1 MPLRSRAAATT
12 GNAGNLEKIERHAN
26 SARARPVAA
35 AEDLR
40 MSRFPRIIP
49 LLSFFGAVSLFATAC
64 VSGERHRVEDEWTRS
79 YPLAAGGVIEIEN
92 ANGSID
98 AQPATG
104 GAVEVVAKRIAKARS
119 AERAAQTLAKAELRE
134 RVRDGR
140 VSIEVITPPG
150 WGSDVEVRFSLR
162 VPPGVAVHLSTANGS
177 VSVSGLDAPVVAETV
192 NGAVRATA
200 LATQSVDA
208 SSVNGAVEVAL
219 AAPLSD
225 GGEIA
230 LETVN
235 GRVALELLR
244 LPGED
249 ADVRRAKSYR
259 VVDPLFYEG
268 DLCRAFFLRTTD
280 QIVADG
286 RTGDGDTT
294 QESVTT
300 DALQHIAGE
309 ILRQEVAGQLGSGA
323 TEVGAIIDESEDVDA
338 LRLRRG
344 RDTVLQVAGEILPQR
359 ISGESGQQARCAGAR
374 ERFDGMGN
382 ARQRQ
387 R

>member
-134 RVRDGR
+134 RVSDGR

-235 GRVALELLR
+235 GRVALELPAASRASLSAETVN
-244 LPGED
+244 GSID
-249 ADVRRAKSYR
+249 AR
-259 VVDPLFYEG
+259 
-268 DLCRAFFLRTTD
+268 
-280 QIVADG
+280 
-286 RTGDGDTT
+286 
-294 QESVTT
+294 
-300 DALQHIAGE
+300 
-309 ILRQEVAGQLGSGA
+309 GA
-323 TEVGAIIDESEDVDA
+323 TFEFKTRSRRELEATLNGGGAEVRLETINGAA
-338 LRLRRG
+338 
-344 RDTVLQVAGEILPQR
+344 TVTAG
-359 ISGESGQQARCAGAR
+359 
-374 ERFDGMGN
+374 
-382 ARQRQ
+382 
-387 R
+387 